1 MFNCKC
7 ICMQGRRSR
16 GNTFATCNR
25 RKGTKES
32 KEFYQVRDLLKHNIH
47 IYHVYVYY
55 ICNTSVEQ
63 QQQPQK
69 FPLLLFLTSSS
80 STADCQLRSERE
92 RAAPSAQLSSAF
104 SEHVG
109 LFALT
114 QRVDHPRPP
123 TITPCLTGLL
133 ANITSFET
141 RTPEQKQEE
150 PRQSS
155 RNIAIIK
162 GSRNHRQRSP
172 GQQLGAARTCVCV

>member
-1 MFNCKC
+1 MWPTFKRDCWAEKNNTTTTKRTWSVFNCKC

-123 TITPCLTGLL
+123 RLLPAWRACWLT
-133 ANITSFET
+133 
-141 RTPEQKQEE
+141 
-150 PRQSS
+150 
-155 RNIAIIK
+155 
-162 GSRNHRQRSP
+162 
-172 GQQLGAARTCVCV
+172 